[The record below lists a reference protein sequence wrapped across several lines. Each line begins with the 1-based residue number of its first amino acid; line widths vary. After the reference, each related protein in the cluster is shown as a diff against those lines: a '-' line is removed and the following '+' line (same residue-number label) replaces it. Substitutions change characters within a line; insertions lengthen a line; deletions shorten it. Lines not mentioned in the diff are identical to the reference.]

1 VATYF
6 PPERK
11 RQENERRGQVGK
23 VFYYENLHVH
33 FEVRTCTRKQQN
45 IKDFEMK
52 KLQSC
57 SSKRIESAL
66 GVVGI
71 YTAKPAWLL
80 PIFATIIISYS
91 AGCKKENEPAPP
103 SVPKSSEKAIL
114 SVKVPN
120 CCYVDNTLVVDIDQN
135 NRVVYIGM
143 DSWQNIAAIEPQITV
158 SPKATISPRS
168 GIQQNFNNPVNY
180 TVTAEDGS
188 TVTYKI
194 IVTQVSGGQAYQEAS
209 FSSGGSADNLHHDA
223 RFWSG
228 DCCPDDF
235 KGIHFSFG
243 KGNNQFLL
251 NLINKNLGD
260 NLVGQ
265 YEITKPCLTGCSTAI
280 FIFDNG
286 TPKLLIHPYKGM
298 ITIAK
303 YDRPNKLISG
313 AYQNVRFKEQTE
325 YPQFAFSGEF
335 INVPLR

>member
-1 VATYF
+1 
-6 PPERK
+6 
-11 RQENERRGQVGK
+11 
-23 VFYYENLHVH
+23 
-33 FEVRTCTRKQQN
+33 
-45 IKDFEMK
+45 MK
-52 KLQSC
+52 KLQFC

-66 GVVGI
+66 GVAET
-71 YTAKPAWLL
+71 YPAKPAWLMA
-80 PIFATIIISYS
+80 IFAAIIVGYS
-91 AGCKKENEPAPP
+91 TDCTKDNEPAPP
-103 SVPKSSEKAIL
+103 AVPKSSEKAIL
-114 SVKVPN
+114 SVKVSN

-135 NRVVYIGM
+135 NRIVYIGM
-143 DSWQNIAAIEPQITV
+143 DSRQNIAAIEPQITV
-158 SPKATISPRS
+158 SPKASISPKS

-209 FSSGGSADNLHHDA
+209 FSSGGSAVNLHHDA
-223 RFWSG
+223 HFRSG
-228 DCCPDDF
+228 QCCPDNF
-235 KGIHFSFG
+235 NGIHFSFG

-251 NLINKNLGD
+251 NLINKDLGD